1 MWHSGFSTLPKY
13 GTTLLG
19 SMTTSPSSSV
29 PGQTISHT
37 RRIMRT
43 SVCTCGRLR
52 QFVWSS
58 FQM

>member
-1 MWHSGFSTLPKY
+1 MWHSGFSTEPKY

-19 SMTTSPSSSV
+19 SMTTSPRSIV

-37 RRIMRT
+37 RRIIRT

-52 QFVWSS
+52 QVVPSA